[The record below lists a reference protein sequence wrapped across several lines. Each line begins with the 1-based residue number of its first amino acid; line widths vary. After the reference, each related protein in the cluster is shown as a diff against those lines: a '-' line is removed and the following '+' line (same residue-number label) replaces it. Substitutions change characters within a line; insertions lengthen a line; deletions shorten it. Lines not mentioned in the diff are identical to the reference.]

1 MNMDQEKLSG
11 MIIDYIDGKLND
23 TDRQAIEQE
32 LVKNANAYKLYEQ
45 LKEVMRVMDK
55 SPKMEPSPKLRQR
68 FDAML
73 QTEIEQEQKSK
84 TVFFAPAWYRVAAAV
99 AVLVVGGGVG
109 YWISQQ
115 NQQRSELAELQKEM
129 EETRRLVLAQMNN
142 DQSASQRMLGVMAAY
157 ESIQTNKPDDEIVD
171 ALVTTMNTDGNSNVR
186 LAAIEA
192 LSKFTEE
199 EKVRKAL
206 VQSLS
211 VQNDPV
217 VQIAL
222 IQLLVQMKE
231 KEALKSLKQIIEDEQ
246 VLPAVKD
253 EAHAGI
259 FKLS

>member
-11 MIIDYIDGKLND
+11 MIIDYIDGKLNEVD
-23 TDRQAIEQE
+23 KQVIEQE
-32 LVKNANAYKLYEQ
+32 LVKNADAYKLFEQ
-45 LKEVMRVMDK
+45 LKEVMQVMDK
-55 SPKMEPSPKLRQR
+55 SEKLEPSEKLKQK
-68 FDAML
+68 FEAAL
-73 QTEIEQEQKSK
+73 QVEINEEQKSK
-84 TVFFAPAWYRVAAAV
+84 TVFFTPAWYRAAA
-99 AVLVVGGGVG
+99 AAALLIVGGGVG

-115 NQQRSELAELQKEM
+115 NQQRSELAALQLEM
-129 EETRRLVLAQMNN
+129 QETRRLVLAQMNN
-142 DQSASQRMLGVMAAY
+142 NQSASQRMLGVMAAY
-157 ESIQTNKPDDEIVD
+157 ESVQANKPDDEIVE
-171 ALVTTMNTDGNSNVR
+171 ALVTTMNNDGNSNVR

-192 LSKFTEE
+192 LSKFTGEE
-199 EKVRKAL
+199 NVRKAL

-211 VQNDPV
+211 VQKDPV

-231 KEALKSLKQIIEDEQ
+231 KGAVKSFEQIIDDEQ

>member
-11 MIIDYIDGKLND
+11 MIIDYIDGKLNEAD
-23 TDRQAIEQE
+23 KQLIEQE
-32 LVKNANAYKLYEQ
+32 LVKNAEAYKLYEQ
-45 LKEVMRVMDK
+45 LKELIQVMDQSK
-55 SPKMEPSPKLRQR
+55 KIEPSEKLKQK
-68 FDAML
+68 FDAFL
-73 QTEIEQEQKSK
+73 QAEIDLEQKSK
-84 TVFFAPAWYRVAAAV
+84 TVFFTPAWYRAAAAV
-99 AVLVVGGGVG
+99 ALLVVGGGVG

-115 NQQRSELAELQKEM
+115 NQQHAELLALQKEM
-129 EETRRLVLAQMNN
+129 KETRRLVLAQMNN

-157 ESIQTNKPDDEIVD
+157 ESVQTDRPDDEIVD

-211 VQNDPV
+211 AQKDPV

-231 KEALKSLKQIIEDEQ
+231 KEAVKSFERIIDDEQ
-246 VLPAVKD
+246 SLPAVKD

>member
-11 MIIDYIDGKLND
+11 MIIDYIDGRLNE
-23 TDRQAIEQE
+23 TDKQVIEQE
-32 LVKNANAYKLYEQ
+32 LVKNADAYKLYEQ
-45 LKEVMRVMDK
+45 LKEVIQVMDQSK
-55 SPKMEPSPKLRQR
+55 KIEPSEKLKQK
-68 FDAML
+68 FDALL
-73 QTEIEQEQKSK
+73 QAEIDLEKKSK
-84 TVFFAPAWYRVAAAV
+84 TVFFTPMWYRAAA
-99 AVLVVGGGVG
+99 AIALLVVGGGVG

-115 NQQRSELAELQKEM
+115 NQQRSELLAWQKEM
-129 EETRRLVLAQMNN
+129 EETRRLVLAQMKN

-157 ESIQTNKPDDEIVD
+157 ESVQTDRPDDEIVD

-192 LSKFTEE
+192 LSKFTGEE
-199 EKVRKAL
+199 NVRRAL

-211 VQNDPV
+211 VQKDPV

-231 KEALKSLKQIIEDEQ
+231 KEAIKSFERIIDDEQ
-246 VLPAVKD
+246 SLPAVKD

>member
-1 MNMDQEKLSG
+1 MSMNQEKLSG
-11 MIIDYIDGKLND
+11 MIIDYIDGKLNEV
-23 TDRQAIEQE
+23 DRQVIEQE
-32 LVKNANAYKLYEQ
+32 LLKNAEAHKLYEQ
-45 LKEVMRVMDK
+45 LKEVMEAMDRSK
-55 SPKMEPSPKLRQR
+55 KIEPSDKLKQR
-68 FDAML
+68 FDALL
-73 QTEIEQEQKSK
+73 QSEIDLQQKTK
-84 TVFFAPAWYRVAAAV
+84 TVFFTPTWYRAAAAV
-99 AVLVVGGGVG
+99 ALLVVGGGVG

-115 NQQRSELAELQKEM
+115 NHQRSELLALQKQI

-157 ESIQTNKPDDEIVD
+157 ESVQSNKPDDEIVD

-199 EKVRKAL
+199 ENVRKAL

-211 VQNDPV
+211 AQKDPV

-231 KEALKSLKQIIEDEQ
+231 KEAVKSFERIIDDEQ
-246 VLPAVKD
+246 SLPAVKD

>member
-73 QTEIEQEQKSK
+73 QAEIEQEQKSK

-99 AVLVVGGGVG
+99 ALLVVGGGVG